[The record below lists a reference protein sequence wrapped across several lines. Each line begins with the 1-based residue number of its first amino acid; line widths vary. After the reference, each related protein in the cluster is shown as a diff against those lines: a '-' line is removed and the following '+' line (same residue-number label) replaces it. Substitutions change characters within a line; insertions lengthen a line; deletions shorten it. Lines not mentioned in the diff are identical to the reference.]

1 MGREREKQ
9 KSGFTAAKEEEGGG
23 NRGLDKENDAMT
35 KKQVNGRKWVLKN
48 KKKTKKCPSVHS
60 NNLVV

>member
-9 KSGFTAAKEEEGGG
+9 KSGFTAAKEEGGG
-23 NRGLDKENDAMT
+23 NRGLDKESDAMT

-48 KKKTKKCPSVHS
+48 KKKPGCV
-60 NNLVV
+60 NA

>member
-48 KKKTKKCPSVHS
+48 KKKPGCV
-60 NNLVV
+60 NA